1 MVYKI
6 RVGLGRGR
14 GGGLGTGVKAG
25 VSRCIIGGS
34 VVFSPEGK
42 YHQKLESIPPSI
54 FAERKL
60 ELLYVEL
67 TSTSLSLAQ
76 CNIHKQSL

>member
-1 MVYKI
+1 M
-6 RVGLGRGR
+6 
-14 GGGLGTGVKAG
+14 
-25 VSRCIIGGS
+25 
-34 VVFSPEGK
+34 VFSPEGK
-42 YHQKLESIPPSI
+42 YHQKLEGIPSSI

-76 CNIHKQSL
+76 RNIQSRACEIADKHVTFLIKSCSDW